1 MDPGQNPGY
10 GFREFCANHRTQGD
24 ELAVDPQSS
33 PIPNLTQNRYHFMIT
48 QYQVL
53 QVEDCAVDAA
63 LNLRQLQRDGMQVQS
78 ERVETAAQMRSAL
91 EGKAW
96 DFIICDYR
104 LPGFDVLSAL
114 TLYKESAL
122 DIPFIV
128 VSGRIGE
135 TQAVGLIKAG
145 AHDCVMKENLVQL
158 PTTVRRELQAAED
171 RRQRNR
177 EHANEVLLASMV
189 RDCNDAIFGT
199 TLEGSLVTWNKGA
212 ERLYGYSAAEIL
224 GRPAAILE
232 PPDQPTK
239 QVTILKRL
247 KCGEPV
253 EHYETVHLR
262 KNKTAFEVLL
272 VVSPVKEPKGRM
284 IAASTIVQ
292 DITERKQREYE
303 RIGIIQS
310 LTTAL
315 TQAA

>member
-1 MDPGQNPGY
+1 MRSAPTLKVKQT
-10 GFREFCANHRTQGD
+10 GFPYC
-24 ELAVDPQSS
+24 
-33 PIPNLTQNRYHFMIT
+33 MIT
-48 QYQVL
+48 HYQVL
-53 QVEDCAVDAA
+53 QVEDCAIDAA
-63 LNLRQLQRDGMQVQS
+63 LNLRQLQRNGLEVHSD
-78 ERVETAAQMRSAL
+78 RVETAAQMRSAL
-91 EGKAW
+91 ERKPW

-114 TLYKESAL
+114 ALYNEAAL

-135 TQAVGLIKAG
+135 TQAVKLIKAG
-145 AHDCVMKENLVQL
+145 AHDCVMKDNLAQL
-158 PTTVRRELQAAED
+158 PATVRRELQATEE
-171 RRQRNR
+171 RRRRKR
-177 EHANEVLLASMV
+177 EHAREALLASMV

-199 TLEGSLVTWNKGA
+199 TLEGSVVTWNRGA
-212 ERLYGYSAAEIL
+212 EKLYGYSAAEIV

-239 QVTILKRL
+239 QVAILKRL

-262 KNKTAFEVLL
+262 KNKTAVEVSL
-272 VVSPVKEPKGRM
+272 VVSPVKESKGRM

-292 DITERKQREYE
+292 DITARKQREYE

-310 LTTAL
+310 LTAAL
-315 TQAA
+315 AQAA